1 MPLYVTDTHPI
12 VWYLSGQ
19 RRKLSKKALRIFE
32 DATEKRTLVY
42 VPMVVV
48 WEVAILLKA
57 GRIRFRETFEQWT
70 FLLERLGFDFVP
82 LEMDVLH
89 EARHLVFTK
98 DPFDATIVATAKVK
112 DLPLITK
119 DKEITESEVVEAVW

>member
-19 RRKLSKKALRIFE
+19 RRKLSKKALLNVAA
-32 DATEKRTLVY
+32 ATEKRTLVY

-48 WEVAILLKA
+48 WEVAILPKA

-70 FLLERLGFDFVP
+70 FLLERPGFDFVP

-119 DKEITESEVVEAVW
+119 DKEITESGVVEAVW

>member
-1 MPLYVTDTHPI
+1 MSLYVTDTHPL

-19 RRKLSKKALRIFE
+19 SRKLSKRALQIFQ
-32 DATEKRTLVY
+32 DAAGKRTLVY

-48 WEVAILLKA
+48 WEVAVLLKA
-57 GRIRFRETFEQWT
+57 GRIRFRESFEQWT
-70 FLLERLGFDFVP
+70 SQLERLGFDFVS

-89 EARHLVFTK
+89 EARHLMFTK
-98 DPFDATIVATAKVK
+98 DPFDAAIVATAKVR

-119 DKEITESEVVEAVW
+119 DERITSSGEVEVAW

>member
-1 MPLYVTDTHPI
+1 MSLYVTDTHPL

-19 RRKLSKKALRIFE
+19 RRKLSKKALRIFQ
-32 DATEKRTLVY
+32 DATDQLALVY
-42 VPMVVV
+42 VPIVVA

-57 GRIRFRETFEQWT
+57 GRIQFRETFEQWT
-70 FLLERLGFDFVP
+70 SLLERLGFDFVP

-89 EARHLVFTK
+89 EARHLMFTK
-98 DPFDATIVATAKVK
+98 DPFDATIVATARVK

-119 DKEITESEVVEAVW
+119 DEAIIEAGVVEVTW

>member
-119 DKEITESEVVEAVW
+119 DKEITESGVVEAVW